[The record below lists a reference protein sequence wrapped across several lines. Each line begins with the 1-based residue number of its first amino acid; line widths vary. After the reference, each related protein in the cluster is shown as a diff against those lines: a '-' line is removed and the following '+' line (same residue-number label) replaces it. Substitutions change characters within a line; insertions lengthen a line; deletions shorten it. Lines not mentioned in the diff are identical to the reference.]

1 MIGRRSDLRWQG
13 LVKAVLTAVP
23 GAFLP
28 WIVATFM
35 MPRYQQAEME
45 LPVLTLLWLRG
56 YGLAWLLPVLVTL
69 VWWLC
74 RRAPNRDRI
83 AFAVAW
89 MGAALISAL
98 SILAAWLPLLA
109 IPGDIG

>member
-1 MIGRRSDLRWQG
+1 MTDRHGEIRWEG
-13 LVKAVLTAVP
+13 LIKAVLIAIP

-28 WIVATFM
+28 WIVAIFM
-35 MPRYQQAEME
+35 MPWYEQAGLE
-45 LPVLTLLWLRG
+45 LPVLTLLWLRS
-56 YGLAWLLPVLVTL
+56 YWLAWLLPVLVAV

-74 RRAPNRDRI
+74 RRRPDRDRM
-83 AFAVAW
+83 AFALAW

-109 IPGDIG
+109 VPGDIG